1 MVALLLSEENVRMQ
15 YEIVIMLLLLLVP
28 AIKLKDRKKLG
39 AAWGAVFLFFI
50 YIHRALL
57 PFLISGIYFFALA
70 GIVWAAVRLDIKK
83 AAEPALAFKSRLLR
97 LLDKKVLPCT
107 MVVIIILL
115 IQLCR
120 INISMD
126 YDSLRYGLRSDV
138 LLSDSGIRGFFEGIG
153 LVNGVYSYPKGFEL
167 ITLPLFFGHT
177 YGYVLCFNIWVLI
190 AVIMLSGEI
199 TSALSGDEKHGRGF
213 GMGAMLISLVPGITN
228 MSVTAKSDLTTL
240 MCQLLFIL
248 CVVKYH
254 TNSRNRL
261 LPGLGAGALI
271 LSYALKPT
279 SLIFSSLLGLTA
291 IIYFICKRER
301 LGINK
306 NGIIALLLSA
316 CFTAIITIR
325 TQCIAGMPF
334 TSIFSG
340 LFSRLGFKLKYPL
353 AEQLI
358 SGGYGEGTGLTERI
372 QAYLSRLLHFIFC
385 PVGDDMKHVI
395 MAWGGLV
402 FVVMLSA
409 AVIMYKR
416 TLENAEGTELL
427 IGAQKIMTSGEN
439 GTEKKSADGQPDLRG
454 AVSFMYAELAAAA
467 VMSLISLALLYQID
481 GNYYQL
487 FYALSVT
494 AGAAAVTLQL
504 GLEESRLNRNKRTLL
519 GGSSGLGV
527 IALSAVM
534 IYFTAF
540 TGWSG
545 AVGFT
550 PIDLINRGYYNHEAE
565 YGLKNPLSW
574 DKHTRVVAFAGE
586 PDCYKLCGRV
596 ESLVDICGSLGNVYL
611 VKSLNIFKEYLDLA
625 DIDYIYADISY
636 LDNDEDGTIMRAGE
650 LFKDLTAD
658 GCFEEMVYEEN
669 SSTLLYC
676 RIDKER
682 VKHDWEEP
690 MSAEQADR
698 AAAQQELL
706 SESLR

>member
-1 MVALLLSEENVRMQ
+1 
-15 YEIVIMLLLLLVP
+15 
-28 AIKLKDRKKLG
+28 
-39 AAWGAVFLFFI
+39 
-50 YIHRALL
+50 
-57 PFLISGIYFFALA
+57 
-70 GIVWAAVRLDIKK
+70 
-83 AAEPALAFKSRLLR
+83 
-97 LLDKKVLPCT
+97 
-107 MVVIIILL
+107 
-115 IQLCR
+115 
-120 INISMD
+120 
-126 YDSLRYGLRSDV
+126 
-138 LLSDSGIRGFFEGIG
+138 
-153 LVNGVYSYPKGFEL
+153 
-167 ITLPLFFGHT
+167 
-177 YGYVLCFNIWVLI
+177 
-190 AVIMLSGEI
+190 
-199 TSALSGDEKHGRGF
+199 
-213 GMGAMLISLVPGITN
+213 
-228 MSVTAKSDLTTL
+228 
-240 MCQLLFIL
+240 
-248 CVVKYH
+248 
-254 TNSRNRL
+254 
-261 LPGLGAGALI
+261 
-271 LSYALKPT
+271 
-279 SLIFSSLLGLTA
+279 
-291 IIYFICKRER
+291 
-301 LGINK
+301 
-306 NGIIALLLSA
+306 
-316 CFTAIITIR
+316 
-325 TQCIAGMPF
+325 
-334 TSIFSG
+334 
-340 LFSRLGFKLKYPL
+340 
-353 AEQLI
+353 
-358 SGGYGEGTGLTERI
+358 
-372 QAYLSRLLHFIFC
+372 
-385 PVGDDMKHVI
+385 MKHVI

-427 IGAQKIMTSGEN
+427 IGAQKIMASGEN

-454 AVSFMYAELAAAA
+454 AVTFIYAELAAAA

-690 MSAEQADR
+690 MSAEQAER